1 MDTKQALDELMEIS
15 SQIQAAVIFDGERVA
30 DSTLADEG
38 RAGEIARAAAKLLEA
53 GLKVRGDKEGKE
65 LVQIQATTR
74 DGCVFV
80 VRERGRSIAA
90 TTLRD
95 PVPGLVFYDLKTC
108 LRNMGEEEASDALS
122 AKGSGPRQKAESAP

>member
-30 DSTLADEG
+30 GSTFADEG
-38 RAGEIARAAAKLLEA
+38 RAGEIARAAAKLVEA
-53 GLKVRGDKEGKE
+53 GLMRGDREGKE

-80 VRERGRSIAA
+80 VRELGRSIAA

-108 LRNMGEEEASDALS
+108 LRNIGEEEASEAVG
-122 AKGSGPRQKAESAP
+122 AKGRGSRQRAESAS